1 MAEQSTEERV
11 AVLEAL
17 QGDVRNDLRDIMTNH
32 LPHMEARFS
41 AEIGSLRNWIMG
53 ALFSAIMSLVILLGN
68 LVIQVVKY
76 LAA

>member
-1 MAEQSTEERV
+1 MGEQSTEERV

-17 QGDVRNDLRDIMTNH
+17 QGEIRDDIHDIKDNH
-32 LPHMEARFS
+32 LPHLS
-41 AEIGSLRNWIMG
+41 GKIDSLRNWIMG